1 MIKIPEQ
8 KKEPYSQEADQNSNE
23 EKPVKQQ
30 NILDTLDQFTTSS
43 PQKPQKAKE
52 NQEDAEQELME
63 EAPSPWEEKTQF
75 PVIEQH
81 YSPQQYYPQSSTTEE
96 IQEIAESIIEERWQ
110 EFMARAGDFEIWKER
125 TDREI
130 ISMKQEII
138 RTQDRFNNLQK
149 AVLGKVSEYNENILN
164 IGTEMKALEKVFEKI
179 LDPLV
184 TNIKELER
192 ITNKLKK

>member
-8 KKEPYSQEADQNSNE
+8 KKDPYSQAASQETTK
-23 EKPVKQQ
+23 EKPTKQA
-30 NILDTLDQFTTSS
+30 NILDTLDQFTTSA
-43 PQKPQKAKE
+43 PQQTKE
-52 NQEDAEQELME
+52 KQQDAEQELIE
-63 EAPSPWEEKTQF
+63 EAPSPWEEESKF
-75 PVIEQH
+75 PAVERN
-81 YSPQQYYPQSSTTEE
+81 YSPQQYYQQSSSSEE

-110 EFMARAGDFEIWKER
+110 EFMSRAGDFELWKDR
-125 TDREI
+125 TDREMVSI
-130 ISMKQEII
+130 KQELI

>member
-8 KKEPYSQEADQNSNE
+8 KNPYSQANDSKPIE

-30 NILDTLDQFTTSS
+30 NILDTLDQFTTSA
-43 PQKPQKAKE
+43 PKKAKE
-52 NQEDAEQELME
+52 QDAEQELME
-63 EAPSPWEEKTQF
+63 EAPSPWEEKSEF
-75 PVIEQH
+75 PVIERN
-81 YSPQQYYPQSSTTEE
+81 YSPQQYYKQPSSTEE
-96 IQEIAESIIEERWQ
+96 IQEIAESIIDERWQ
-110 EFMARAGDFEIWKER
+110 EFMSRAGDFELWKDR
-125 TDREI
+125 NDREMVSI
-130 ISMKQEII
+130 KQELI

>member
-1 MIKIPEQ
+1 MDNQ
-8 KKEPYSQEADQNSNE
+8 EPVDESP
-23 EKPVKQQ
+23 KKQQ
-30 NILDTLDQFTTSS
+30 NILDTLDQFTTNA
-43 PQKPQKAKE
+43 PQQTKEKPQS
-52 NQEDAEQELME
+52 AEQELIE
-63 EAPSPWEEKTQF
+63 EAPSPWEESPQF
-75 PVIEQH
+75 PVVERN
-81 YSPQQYYPQSSTTEE
+81 YNPQYYQQSSSSEE

-110 EFMARAGDFEIWKER
+110 EFMARAGNFELWKER
-125 TDREI
+125 TDREMVSI
-130 ISMKQEII
+130 KQELI

-164 IGTEMKALEKVFEKI
+164 ISTEMKALEKVFEKI

>member
-8 KKEPYSQEADQNSNE
+8 KKDPYSQIADSEPVE
-23 EKPVKQQ
+23 EKPAKQQ
-30 NILDTLDQFTTSS
+30 NVLDTLDQFTTSA
-43 PQKPQKAKE
+43 PKQAKGK
-52 NQEDAEQELME
+52 QQDAEQELIE
-63 EAPSPWEEKTQF
+63 EAPSPWEESPQF
-75 PVIEQH
+75 PVIERN
-81 YSPQQYYPQSSTTEE
+81 YSQQQYYPQSSSSEE

-110 EFMARAGDFEIWKER
+110 EFMARAGDFELWKDR
-125 TDREI
+125 NDREMVSI
-130 ISMKQEII
+130 KQELI

-164 IGTEMKALEKVFEKI
+164 ISTEMKAMEKVFEKI

>member
-8 KKEPYSQEADQNSNE
+8 KKDPYSQMASQEQVD
-23 EKPVKQQ
+23 EKPVKKQ
-30 NILDTLDQFTTSS
+30 NILDSLDQFTTSA
-43 PQKPQKAKE
+43 PQQVKE
-52 NQEDAEQELME
+52 NKQDVEQELME
-63 EAPSPWEEKTQF
+63 EAPSPWEESPQF
-75 PVIEQH
+75 PVVERN
-81 YSPQQYYPQSSTTEE
+81 YSPQQYYQQSSSTEE

-110 EFMARAGDFEIWKER
+110 EFMSRAENFELWKER
-125 TDREI
+125 TDREMVSI
-130 ISMKQEII
+130 KQELI

>member
-1 MIKIPEQ
+1 VIKIPEQ
-8 KKEPYSQEADQNSNE
+8 KKDPYSQANDPESSE
-23 EKPVKQQ
+23 EKPAKQQ
-30 NILDTLDQFTTSS
+30 NVLDSLDQFTTSA
-43 PQKPQKAKE
+43 PQKAKE
-52 NQEDAEQELME
+52 QDTEQELME
-63 EAPSPWEEKTQF
+63 EAPSPWEEKSEF
-75 PVIEQH
+75 PVVEQH
-81 YSPQQYYPQSSTTEE
+81 YNPQQYYQQPSSTEE

-110 EFMARAGDFEIWKER
+110 EFMSRAGDFELWKDR
-125 TDREI
+125 TDREMVSI
-130 ISMKQEII
+130 KQELI